1 MKCASLIIG
10 GILIFL
16 ITGCVGRTGKVGTP
30 ISAVYASQLQS
41 LQLGVTTP
49 DDLKN
54 IFTITV
60 TNEVTQ
66 SIHASPGTTPQP
78 AQPKSVN
85 PVDPQKSFS
94 LISGRYSWINGKK
107 FAIYDLTKGGGMDVA
122 AFVVWGYVAYNKDQE
137 ILFHFENSK
146 LVSYESVVLPDPVE
160 PPVTPIS
167 KTPK

>member
-10 GILIFL
+10 GILVFL

-30 ISAVYASQLQS
+30 ISAVYAGQLQS

-66 SIHASPGTTPQP
+66 SIHANPGTTPQP

-85 PVDPQKSFS
+85 PVIRKKVLVS
-94 LISGRYSWINGKK
+94 LVEAKLENGKK
-107 FAIYDLTKGGGMDVA
+107 LETYELTKGGGMDVA